1 MLTELVKQYEVLWET
16 DAPMEQIVDFCR
28 RHLQMA
34 KINPKGHEES
44 ELLSILKQSN
54 RWGPMICMPMFLM
67 HLKDDDD
74 ELLKLLG
81 EFYRDQDK
89 GGKLWWQC
97 MCAARILAMK
107 TLLSEKVRAF
117 FWCLMMRNISWCHSG
132 VIYESCADI
141 NLVDNIDILNAI
153 IYYKSSGYERIS
165 PGLYFN
171 YGRGGKYSAKM
182 LEAIRFDSASL
193 FEMELTLSG
202 KKITAAMLR
211 ELFYMRA
218 FNLIEHLLRKRRKSL
233 GVVLSPQDLL
243 IWLCSLRRNLG
254 SLEGKLKLIDT
265 LEELYPGICKC
276 VDKLGNTPLWYY
288 LRACIYS
295 GKLTNEIVQSLV
307 RYGCDPDQQNHLG
320 LSYRICKE
328 MMQKTSYI

>member
-34 KINPKGHEES
+34 KINPKGHEEA

-54 RWGPMICMPMFLM
+54 RWGHMICMPMFLM

-74 ELLKLLG
+74 ELLMLLG
-81 EFYRDQDK
+81 KFYRDQDK
-89 GGKLWWQC
+89 RSKLWWRC

-117 FWCLMMRNISWCHSG
+117 FWCLMMRNISWRYSG
-132 VIYESCADI
+132 LIYESCADI
-141 NLVDNIDILNAI
+141 NLVDNILILDAI
-153 IYYKSSGYERIS
+153 ICYKSSGYERIS
-165 PGLYFN
+165 PGLYFE
-171 YGRGGKYSAKM
+171 YGRRGKFSAKM
-182 LEAIRFDSASL
+182 LEAIRFDSVSL

-202 KKITAAMLR
+202 KKITVTMLR
-211 ELFYMRA
+211 ELFRRCA

-233 GVVLSPQDLL
+233 EIVLSPQDLL
-243 IWLCSLRRNLG
+243 IWLCSLRSNH
-254 SLEGKLKLIDT
+254 SLEKKLKLIDS

-295 GKLTNEIVQSLV
+295 GELTNEIVQSLV

-320 LSYRICKE
+320 LSYHICKE